1 MIKITFE
8 NKNELNEIYFHD
20 CCFYDYSYS
29 YGERTITLS
38 CDNDW
43 LKRAYQIRFNNV
55 VYHEMIGCCFWGE
68 NNCYINWAGYSP
80 CEDIVEKLSQ
90 LQAKTDEQMV
100 SNNKKNVSNPAF
112 LLEKSKW
119 NSGIRYVPMLFEF
132 ASGDTLIIL
141 AEEIFIEVQEW

>member
-29 YGERTITLS
+29 YGERTITLN

-43 LKRAYQIRFNNV
+43 LKREYQIRFNNV

-80 CEDIVEKLSQ
+80 CEDIVQKL
-90 LQAKTDEQMV
+90 
-100 SNNKKNVSNPAF
+100 F
-112 LLEKSKW
+112 LLQEKNDIRFVERNPTLQPEKSKW
-119 NSGIRYVPMLFEF
+119 NSGISYVPMLFEF
-132 ASGDTLIIL
+132 MSGDRLVIFS
-141 AEEIFIEVQEW
+141 EEIQIDIQEW

>member
-29 YGERTITLS
+29 YGERTITLN

-43 LKRAYQIRFNNV
+43 LKREYQIRFNNV
-55 VYHEMIGCCFWGE
+55 VYLEMIGCCFWGE

-80 CEDIVEKLSQ
+80 CEDIVQKL
-90 LQAKTDEQMV
+90 
-100 SNNKKNVSNPAF
+100 F
-112 LLEKSKW
+112 LLQEKNDIRFVERNPTLQPEKSKW
-119 NSGIRYVPMLFEF
+119 NSGISYVPMLFEF
-132 ASGDTLIIL
+132 MSGDRLVIFS
-141 AEEIFIEVQEW
+141 EEIQIDIQEW